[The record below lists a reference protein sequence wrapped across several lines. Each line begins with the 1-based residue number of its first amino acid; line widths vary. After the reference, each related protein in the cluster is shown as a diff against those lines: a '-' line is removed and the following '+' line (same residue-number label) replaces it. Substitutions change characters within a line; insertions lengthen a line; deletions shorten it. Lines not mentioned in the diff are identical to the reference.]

1 MAQLDQLDAY
11 LLSPEFQESF
21 RLKRTT
27 ASLKNEAA
35 TNLTTYTRC
44 EKDSFGKT
52 SKVSGA
58 LAIQPGTGQTLVALC
73 PAKTHANIAQVQ
85 PRMFS
90 CGTDGTR
97 S

>member
-35 TNLTTYTRC
+35 
-44 EKDSFGKT
+44 
-52 SKVSGA
+52 
-58 LAIQPGTGQTLVALC
+58 
-73 PAKTHANIAQVQ
+73 
-85 PRMFS
+85 
-90 CGTDGTR
+90 
-97 S
+97 